1 MVKRRTVHQ
10 LLLTVIFSIGI
21 MLLLGACQSATTPT
35 AAPSVAPTT
44 SAAVVPTIQPQPT
57 PQPASTLLPPP
68 DVAELQK
75 TLAEQQ
81 LAITSLQNELK
92 NFKAEVA
99 LELRDVRWQMEQQ
112 RAIAIIVSSIV
123 GFILAFYGLRTRKE
137 IKDVQTQIKQQIQI
151 DLEQAEKGFRAALD
165 KKLYNLDPAS
175 HPIRVRVGHPAL
187 DMLVERVRLTTSGFK
202 VDDCTKIGDECKNG
216 ITIVPINDADDE
228 RQFME
233 AIQATSFDSKRAAFI
248 LYTPAYRIQPQTM
261 KSYGNLAI
269 ANMPTTLV
277 SAILAVARGLE
288 PDKPQEPASTS
299 A

>member
-1 MVKRRTVHQ
+1 MFKLQRSRQAILMVLFGVV
-10 LLLTVIFSIGI
+10 LISLI
-21 MLLLGACQSATTPT
+21 GACQSATPTPT
-35 AAPSVAPTT
+35 ATPAAPTVT
-44 SAAVVPTIQPQPT
+44 SAAATPTVQPQPT
-57 PQPASTLLPPP
+57 PQVVATVLPPP
-68 DVAELQK
+68 DVAELQR
-75 TLAEQQ
+75 TLAERS
-81 LAITSLQNELK
+81 IELK
-92 NFKAEVA
+92 ALRSEFETYKKEQA
-99 LELRDVRWQMEQQ
+99 LELRNVLALITMWS
-112 RAIAIIVSSIV
+112 ATAAFVAGI
-123 GFILAFYGLRTRKE
+123 FAFYGLRTRKE
-137 IKDVQTQIKQQIQI
+137 IKDTQAQIKQQIQV
-151 DLEQAEKGFRAALD
+151 DLEQAEKDFRTALD

-175 HPIRVRVGHPAL
+175 HPIRVRIGHPAL

-261 KSYGNLAI
+261 KAYGNLAI

-288 PDKPQEPASTS
+288 PDKPSEPIAAS
-299 A
+299 